1 MRYLGIDFGTGKV
14 GLALSD
20 EGGQMGFPHS
30 VLKNDPRLMETLR
43 AFIAQ
48 NGVAA
53 IVFGDS
59 RDSKGEPNAV
69 THKAHE
75 FAEALREQT
84 GLPVYF
90 EPEAFT
96 TQEARRDP
104 EGLRTKTSK
113 HTDASAASLILTSY
127 LSRSHD

>member
-20 EGGQMGFPHS
+20 EAGQMGFPHS
-30 VLKNDPRLMETLR
+30 VLKNDPRLMDTLR
-43 AFIAQ
+43 TLAAKE
-48 NGVAA
+48 GVGAV
-53 IVFGDS
+53 VFGDS
-59 RDSKGEPNAV
+59 RDSKGAPNAV
-69 THKAHE
+69 THQAHE
-75 FAEALREQT
+75 FAKAFSDQT

-104 EGLRTKTSK
+104 EGLRTKTNK

-127 LSRSHD
+127 LSRPHD